1 MKKFACAALAA
12 AMVLGAGSAASAATI
27 VKKFDFM
34 ASTFTPSGAP
44 VNPVI
49 GSITIEF
56 DPTVTVSQSTSGITL
71 NSLNIALGSPLM
83 FSFNPGFFGL
93 MSIGGTQGSDG
104 VQHGTNDFAFSFFN
118 ADTATPQ
125 TPLFFYSQVGHAN
138 AYETRN
144 VALSVSVVPP
154 SGGVVPEPAAWALMI
169 GGFGLA
175 GSALRR
181 RKSVAVGTVLA
192 A

>member
-1 MKKFACAALAA
+1 MNKVACAALAA
-12 AMVLGAGSAASAATI
+12 AMMLGTGSAASAATV
-27 VKKFDFM
+27 VKKFDFT
-34 ASTFTPSGAP
+34 ATGFTPVGAP

-56 DPTVTVSQSTSGITL
+56 DPTVSVSQSTSGITL
-71 NSLNIALGSPLM
+71 NSLNIAMGSPLM

-104 VQHGTNDFAFSFFN
+104 VQHGTNDFAFSFFY

-125 TPLFFYSQVGHAN
+125 IPLFFYSQVGHMN

-144 VALSVSVVPP
+144 VALSVSVVEP
-154 SGGVVPEPAAWALMI
+154 GGPGAVPEPAAWALMI

-175 GSALRR
+175 GSALRG
-181 RKSVAVGTVLA
+181 RKSAVANA